1 MVFNHLL
8 EFEWDDE
15 DDEAPQSL
23 DDASVPALLSAQA
36 TTADWL
42 ERVGAHTE
50 PPQTPTL
57 DEAAR
62 QAARA
67 AFCSVVDPHQD
78 PMQAKNALMAMHAP
92 PAVRHL
98 AGMLTQY
105 DWAFV
110 RQAQEIRGFIVAKL
124 VEHATSPDAKVS
136 LAALKTLGTVT
147 EIGAYTERIEI
158 DHRQKDV
165 TPDAVVSRLRERLQS
180 LLPHPKQEAEI
191 AEAVVIEN
199 ATASEV

>member
-1 MVFNHLL
+1 MVLNHLL
-8 EFEWDDE
+8 EFDFDE
-15 DDEAPQSL
+15 IEDASPITLDEAT
-23 DDASVPALLSAQA
+23 VPVLLNAQA

-42 ERVGAHTE
+42 DKIGAHSE

-62 QAARA
+62 AAARA
-67 AFCSVVDPHQD
+67 AFCSVTDPYRD
-78 PMQAKNALMAMHAP
+78 PLQAKSDLLAMSAP

-98 AGMLTQY
+98 AGMLSQY

-110 RQAQEIRGFIVAKL
+110 RQAQEIRGYIVARL
-124 VEHATSPDAKVS
+124 VEHASSSDPKIS

-158 DHRQKDV
+158 DHRQKDT
-165 TPDAVVSRLRERLQS
+165 TPDAVVSRLRERLAA

-191 AEAVVIEN
+191 AEAVVIN
-199 ATASEV
+199 AQP

>member
-1 MVFNHLL
+1 MVLNHLL

-15 DDEAPQSL
+15 PSDAPVSL
-23 DDASVPALLSAQA
+23 DDATVPALLSAQA

-42 ERVGAHTE
+42 ERIGAHTE
-50 PPQTPTL
+50 PQTAPTL
-57 DEAAR
+57 DEAAKA
-62 QAARA
+62 AARA
-67 AFCSVVDPHQD
+67 AFCSVTNPYQD
-78 PMQAKNALMAMHAP
+78 PLKAKSDLMAMSAP

-98 AGMLTQY
+98 AGMLSQY

-110 RQAQEIRGFIVAKL
+110 RQAQEIRGYIVARL
-124 VEHATSPDAKVS
+124 VEHASSSDPKIS

-165 TPDAVVSRLRERLQS
+165 TPAAVVERLRERLQS
-180 LLPHPKQEAEI
+180 LLPTAKAED
-191 AEAVVIEN
+191 AVIINE
-199 ATASEV
+199 